1 MRAHLRA
8 VDNDA
13 KRATFVVAGVY
24 AIIFLAGLI
33 LFVVTGESG
42 LMAGAAALFVLTAGL
57 AGVVA
62 ALWKTAMLLF
72 PDREEN

>member
-1 MRAHLRA
+1 MLARLRA

-13 KRATFVVAGVY
+13 KRAAFVVAGVY
-24 AIIFLAGLI
+24 ALVFLAGLV

-42 LMAGAAALFVLTAGL
+42 LMAGAAALFGLTAGL

-62 ALWKTAMLLF
+62 ALWKTATWLF
-72 PDREEN
+72 PDREDC